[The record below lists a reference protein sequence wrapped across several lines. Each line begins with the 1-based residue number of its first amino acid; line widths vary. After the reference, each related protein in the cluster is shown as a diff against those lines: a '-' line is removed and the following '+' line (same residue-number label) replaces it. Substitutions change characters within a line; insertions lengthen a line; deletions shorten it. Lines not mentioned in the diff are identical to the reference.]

1 MKIVEIID
9 PRFLPLYSPHHLAGC
24 KDCFHILATIGR
36 GETHRFLVW
45 PGGKITVRH
54 AISNKRLGR
63 LKTKEVVLEENMC
76 RCVVGSFRGSGNW
89 MILKEEEHSD
99 YWTLRYDPATDVKIM
114 DEIMWLLH
122 RIKP

>member
-9 PRFLPLYSPHHLAGC
+9 PRFLPLYSPHHLASC

-36 GETHRFLVW
+36 GEIHRFLVW

-76 RCVVGSFRGSGNW
+76 RCVVGSFGESGNW
-89 MILKEEEHSD
+89 MTLKEEDSD
-99 YWTLRYDPATDVKIM
+99 YWTLRYNPATDVKIM

-122 RIKP
+122 RLKP

>member
-24 KDCFHILATIGR
+24 RDCFHILATIGR

-76 RCVVGSFRGSGNW
+76 RCVVGSFGESGNW
-89 MILKEEEHSD
+89 MTLKEEDSD
-99 YWTLRYDPATDVKIM
+99 YWTLRYDPAISVKIM